1 MTEITD
7 LIGNADMEK
16 FEAIVAK
23 AENQQNEFY
32 QKVIGL
38 HEDKRLRS
46 LAGQKY
52 GGLTYDE
59 LDGFTIVKGGYGSD
73 KLFYT
78 DKGFKADIPV
88 CIERGNY
95 CESGTYNSRYYVC
108 KVKDNK
114 LFVNKKE
121 LLKVFP
127 NLTLEKILEG
137 IENGIKTL
145 PLYGATEEK

>member
-7 LIGNADMEK
+7 LIGNVDMEK

-23 AENQQNEFY
+23 AETQQNEFY
-32 QKVIGL
+32 QKVIEL

-46 LAGQKY
+46 LAGQLSY
-52 GGLTYDE
+52 GISFVGMN
-59 LDGFTIVKGGYGSD
+59 FSSN

-78 DKGFKADIPV
+78 DKGFKVDIPV

-121 LLKVFP
+121 LLKYFP
-127 NLTLEKILEG
+127 ELTLEKILAG
-137 IENGIKTL
+137 IEKGIKTL
-145 PLYGATEEK
+145 PLYTATEEK